1 MSVASCLQTLHEVAE
16 RRSFDL
22 PEHVAEPLARY
33 IDLLALHNERSNLVG
48 SSDPRRIADEMV
60 LDALEMV
67 PLMPDHG
74 GTSVDIGSGAGLP
87 GLPLAIWFPN
97 WHFTL
102 VEPRAKR
109 IHFLSHARR
118 TLQLSNVTVV
128 EGRLEDL
135 GEQRFDAAFAKAVF
149 EPSVWL
155 ERSREVLKPSGFTGF
170 YLNGDAG
177 EYAALLSPRSS
188 VHAYSLLDGRPRL
201 TAVVPVTY

>member
-1 MSVASCLQTLHEVAE
+1 MSVASCLKILHEVAE
-16 RRSFDL
+16 RRSFVL
-22 PEHVAEPLARY
+22 PEHVEERLARY

-48 SSDPRRIADEMV
+48 SSDLRRIADEMV

-74 GTSVDIGSGAGLP
+74 GTAVDIGSGAGLP

-109 IHFLSHARR
+109 VHFLSHARR
-118 TLQLSNVTVV
+118 TLQLTNVTVM
-128 EGRLEDL
+128 EGRMEEL
-135 GEQRFDAAFAKAVF
+135 GDQCFDAAFAKAVF
-149 EPSVWL
+149 EPAVWL
-155 ERSREVLKPSGFTGF
+155 ERSREVLKPGGFTGL

-177 EYAALLSPRSS
+177 EYSSLLPSGAR

-201 TAVVPVTY
+201 TAVARVSV

>member
-1 MSVASCLQTLHEVAE
+1 MSVASCLQKLQEVAE

-22 PEHVAEPLARY
+22 PEGLAEPLARY

-67 PLMPDHG
+67 PLMPVTG
-74 GTSVDIGSGAGLP
+74 GTAVDIGSGAGLP
-87 GLPLAIWFPN
+87 GLPLAIWFPT

-118 TLQLSNVTVV
+118 TLQLANVTVR

-135 GEQRFDAAFAKAVF
+135 GDERFDAAFAKAVF
-149 EPSVWL
+149 EPAVWL
-155 ERSREVLKPSGFTGF
+155 ERSREVLKPGGFTGL

-177 EYAALLSPRSS
+177 EYAALLPAGSP
-188 VHAYSLLDGRPRL
+188 VHAYALLDGRPRL
-201 TAVVPVTY
+201 TAVVSATY